1 MPATRPLITTRFSPP
16 RISSHAVL
24 RAPLLSRL
32 LAARNCRLTLINGS
46 AGFGKTTLLAQ
57 WRQSLLKE
65 GSGVVWLSL
74 SQEDATL
81 ESFCANL
88 IGALQQAG
96 LPLDDDLLLL
106 VKGDAQNGSLALASV
121 MINTLARVDT
131 ALYLMIDDFQF
142 ATDPA
147 ISMLMQT
154 MVDSAP
160 TQLHV
165 VLASRV
171 FPELKL
177 GRLRA
182 MAELCEISST
192 DLGFSF
198 DESLAF
204 LKAYLDDDVDID
216 LAHSIH
222 ASTDGWPIGLQM
234 MSISL
239 KANPRKGLNS
249 ERLLSSKA
257 GLVDYLVEDVIS
269 DLPAATLT
277 FLEQVSILRRFNEK
291 VAAEVSQSCD
301 APALIANIEAR
312 NLFIVPMDME
322 CRNPWYRLHPLFAEF
337 LQQRLSASGADLQ
350 ALHLRASAWFE
361 QAGVVNEAVHHAVQ
375 SENFEALVALLE
387 RSQPDQH
394 NISYLGQFV
403 RWLDCVPLERLVQ
416 HPGVLLQGAWGCVLT
431 MMTGK
436 AKAWIDALEQ
446 SPHDEA
452 QLSPHIALVRAS
464 IATQQDNLPLCQ
476 QLLEGI
482 RGHRFNHP
490 FNEQMR
496 ACLHVHCLNQTG
508 QQQAAWDYIN
518 APQARAIRISH
529 DEVALLAVVTAAHG
543 AMLSGNVREASR
555 NIVDVLLVAERAH
568 GHRSISATCC
578 GVGAAETHYEMDRI
592 DDARQVLGN
601 RLNLLHLSPP
611 DITISAMI
619 SNARLNCL
627 QESSAAALAYLASKA
642 IGLRAQGFD
651 RAVAF
656 NLAEQIRILL
666 GSGDWRQCESQRAA
680 LEALAHRHDGDSP
693 AAHQIAALAAL
704 SRARTSLARQEP
716 ERALVALDSLEQLAT
731 RYARGIWKV
740 QSQLL
745 RAVALN
751 DLGQTGEA
759 RILLRQVV
767 AESLRLGLV
776 RTLLDEGAPLISL
789 LAELECEDDP
799 VLESYRSRLIA
810 APLNF
815 SVAPSMSARAA
826 TESGVSESALFT
838 KREMEIISLLE
849 QAMSNK
855 RMAQTLNL
863 SQETIKWNLKN
874 IYAKLGVSGRYEA
887 LFAAR
892 QRISPNE

>member
-24 RAPLLSRL
+24 RTPLLSRL
-32 LAARNCRLTLINGS
+32 LAAHNCRLTLINGS

-65 GSGVVWLSL
+65 GSVVVWLSL
-74 SQEDATL
+74 SQEDAKL

-96 LPLDDDLLLL
+96 LPLEDDLLLL
-106 VKGDAQNGSLALASV
+106 IKADSQNGLLALASV
-121 MINTLARVDT
+121 MINTLART
-131 ALYLMIDDFQF
+131 NTTLYLMVDDFQF

-147 ISMLMQT
+147 ISQLMQIV
-154 MVDSAP
+154 VDSAP
-160 TQLHV
+160 PLLHV

-171 FPELKL
+171 FPDLKL

-182 MAELCEISST
+182 MAELCEINGT

-204 LKAYLDDDVDID
+204 LKSYLDEDID
-216 LAHSIH
+216 LDLAHTIH

-239 KANPRKGLNS
+239 KTNPRKGLNS
-249 ERLLSSKA
+249 DRLLSSKA

-269 DLPAATLT
+269 DLPAATMT
-277 FLEQVSILRRFNEK
+277 FLEQISILRRFNVK
-291 VAAEVSQSCD
+291 VASEVSQSCE
-301 APALIANIEAR
+301 AAALIANIEAR

-322 CRNPWYRLHPLFAEF
+322 CQHPWYRLHPLFAEF
-337 LQQRLSASGADLQ
+337 LQQRLIASDTDRQ

-361 QAGVVNEAVHHAVQ
+361 QAGIVNEAVYHAIQ
-375 SENFEALVALLE
+375 SENFESLVALLE

-394 NISYLGQFV
+394 NISHLGQFV

-431 MMTGK
+431 MMTSK
-436 AKAWIDALEQ
+436 AQAWIDALEQ
-446 SPHDEA
+446 SSHDEA
-452 QLSPHIALVRAS
+452 HLGPHIALVRAS
-464 IATQQDNLPLCQ
+464 IAIQQDDLTLCE
-476 QLLEGI
+476 QLVQRI
-482 RGHRFNHP
+482 RDHRFNHP

-496 ACLHVHCLNQTG
+496 ACLYVHCLNHSG
-508 QQQAAWDYIN
+508 RQQEAWDYIN
-518 APQARAIRISH
+518 GPEARAIRASQ

-555 NIVDVLLVAERAH
+555 HIVDVLLVAESTH
-568 GHRSISATCC
+568 GRRSISASCC
-578 GVGAAETHYEMDRI
+578 GVGVAEAHYEMDRI
-592 DDARQVLGN
+592 DDARQILSN

-611 DITISAMI
+611 EITISAML
-619 SNARLNCL
+619 SVARLTCL
-627 QESSAAALAYLASKA
+627 QESPASALAYLANKA
-642 IGLRAQGFD
+642 TGLRAQGFD
-651 RAVAF
+651 RAVAY

-666 GSGDWRQCESQRAA
+666 GNGDWRQCESQRAA

-693 AAHQIAALAAL
+693 TADEITAVTHL

-716 ERALVALDSLEQLAT
+716 DRAIVALDSLEQLAA
-731 RYARGIWKV
+731 RYGRGIWKV

-751 DLGQTGEA
+751 DLGLPAQAQTV
-759 RILLRQVV
+759 LRQVV
-767 AESLRLGLV
+767 AESFRMGLV
-776 RTLLDEGAPLISL
+776 RTLLDEGTPLLLL
-789 LAELECEDDP
+789 LANLDCEDDP
-799 VLESYRSRLIA
+799 VLESYRKRLVA
-810 APLNF
+810 APLSF
-815 SVAPSMSARAA
+815 ATASAVTPRAA
-826 TESGVSESALFT
+826 TESGVSDSSLFT
-838 KREMEIISLLE
+838 RREMEIITLLE

-887 LFAAR
+887 LIAAR
-892 QRISPNE
+892 QRMEQ